1 MVARTGSGSWQM
13 GAARV
18 SVRAVAGAGRSQG
31 RCAARGPAG
40 RSTWH
45 DRRMQSPST
54 QSPAPQSSTPQSSAP
69 QSSAPQP
76 GSQAPAAPAPATP
89 PAVPPPPA
97 TTPASRQP
105 PPAPAA
111 SRPYWQR
118 ALWLG
123 VGALSLL
130 TGIVGVF
137 LPVLPTTP
145 FVLVAAFCFT
155 RSSPRVERWLLEHRR
170 FGPMVRD
177 WRERRAVPL
186 RAKQLAVATMIIG
199 SAWAWWTLPSPYRWL
214 PALVCVATGT
224 WLLRLPTAPPRQ

>member
-18 SVRAVAGAGRSQG
+18 SVRAVSGAGRSQG
-31 RCAARGPAG
+31 RCVARGPAG
-40 RSTWH
+40 RPTWH
-45 DRRMQSPST
+45 DRRMQSSPT
-54 QSPAPQSSTPQSSAP
+54 QSPVPQSSAP
-69 QSSAPQP
+69 QSSTSQSSTSQPPAAPP
-76 GSQAPAAPAPATP
+76 RSQAPAAPP
-89 PAVPPPPA
+89 PSTSPVVPP
-97 TTPASRQP
+97 P

>member
-31 RCAARGPAG
+31 RWAARGPAG
-40 RSTWH
+40 RPTWH

-54 QSPAPQSSTPQSSAP
+54 QSPAPQSSTPQP
-69 QSSAPQP
+69 D
-76 GSQAPAAPAPATP
+76 SQAAAARPPAAP
-89 PAVPPPPA
+89 PAVPPPPV
-97 TTPASRQP
+97 TTPSPRQP
-105 PPAPAA
+105 SPAPAA